1 LQEEFC
7 HRLQESRSVIVLSPS
22 ALSFDIEKAPDN
34 LQLKLIDLRGIT
46 EVSSFPQNPSKY
58 FWWLSDLKYDHLKD
72 SGRKI
77 FAKFVNKSPLS

>member
-7 HRLQESRSVIVLSPS
+7 RGLQESRSAIVLSPS
-22 ALSFDIEKAPDN
+22 ALSFDIEKAPEN
-34 LQLKLIDLRGIT
+34 LQLKLIDLWGIT
-46 EVSSFPQNPSKY
+46 EVSSFPQNHLKF

-77 FAKFVNKSPLS
+77 FSKFVNKPPLS

>member
-7 HRLQESRSVIVLSPS
+7 CGLQESRSAIVLSPS
-22 ALSFDIEKAPDN
+22 ALSFDNEKAPEN
-34 LQLKLIDLRGIT
+34 LQLKLIDLWGIT
-46 EVSSFPQNPSKY
+46 EVCSFPQNCLKF

-77 FAKFVNKSPLS
+77 FSKFVSKPPLS